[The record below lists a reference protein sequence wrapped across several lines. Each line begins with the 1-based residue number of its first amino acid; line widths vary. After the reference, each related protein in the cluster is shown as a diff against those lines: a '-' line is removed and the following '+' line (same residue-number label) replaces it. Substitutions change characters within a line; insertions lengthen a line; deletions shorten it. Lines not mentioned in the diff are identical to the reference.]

1 MFIYLALLSVLSC
14 DLAYGAAKH
23 PPTFPAHWVGKKVV
37 ALAPVSNVQVLLPDN
52 SLHNFGED
60 FQARLTTL
68 LTQSGKYSVIDELP
82 LDVSQMHAEKSSSGV
97 ASPLEYVWVGS
108 EMPSVTVR
116 VTVEALT
123 FQTGAQGDRMFYGFN
138 ERLRT
143 PFNDGLGIPKNEF
156 PLRLYSNQPSWF
168 GDTFDRK
175 GIEPFD
181 SRAGL
186 DLGEGV
192 NFDFLYAFLNLKYA
206 GYHADLHLRL
216 ELDSPITSINAA
228 NKPRTKNYELIEVKG
243 DGFFFDLVGG
253 YQNYVAGI
261 SLARRDAMHQ
271 AVRAA
276 IKSSYAAIDRALE
289 NAPWLARVDAT
300 LKNGL
305 VLMGTGAMSD
315 ILPGTFYQS
324 VQYPD
329 LVLKVNV
336 SNSSGSLG
344 EVVRGDP
351 AILKVG
357 MILEEM
363 NSVPKGASILL
374 DDSTGGLASSR
385 GVSAPALVDSVQMP
399 SSSFSPSNLKGIV
412 ALISHGAAFLKSLV
426 GVVFLPYRLWRYF
439 AYDQAYHSHADGGGP
454 SSSDLARE
462 PWRHQIGLDQVGPMA
477 QPGPGLIT
485 PVVAVIDS
493 GVDYNHNS
501 IHNSLWLNPAPEVDV
516 EGRKDR
522 YGWDFISNDSKP
534 YDDAYHGTQ
543 LASLVASIAPLA
555 KILPLKIFNPWGIT
569 TSSAVYAAFQYA
581 VDHGAQ
587 IILCGWAT
595 NLPTEAIEQ
604 GVDYARKH
612 GVVVVAAAGDQGLNL
627 SMFPMYPAVL
637 SQKYDNIL
645 TVTDVDFKDR
655 LVQIPTKKPNYDLSG
670 NLIQLAAPGET
681 LWVAE
686 PRGGKSVE
694 TSTGLAAAVVAGV
707 LARNI
712 AGIPVENANY
722 LDWTSQLLQEAD
734 QVDKLQG
741 QVTKGRRLRV
751 VR

>member
-1 MFIYLALLSVLSC
+1 MFVYFALLSLCLC
-14 DLAYGAAKH
+14 DLAHGAAKH
-23 PPTFPAHWVGKKVV
+23 PPTLPANWVGKKVI
-37 ALAPVSNVQVLLPDN
+37 ALAPVADVQVRLPDN

-68 LTQSGKYSVIDELP
+68 LAQSGKYSVIDALP
-82 LDVSQMHAEKSSSGV
+82 MEFSERFAERSPSGI
-97 ASPLEYVWVGS
+97 ARPSEYVWVGS

-143 PFNDGLGIPKNEF
+143 PFNEGLGIPKNEF

-168 GDTFDRK
+168 GNTFDQK
-175 GIEPFD
+175 GVEPFD
-181 SRAGL
+181 SRSGL
-186 DLGEGV
+186 DLGEGL
-192 NFDFLYAFLNLKYA
+192 NLDFLYAFLNLKYA
-206 GYHADLHLRL
+206 RYHADLHLRL
-216 ELDSPITSINAA
+216 ELDSPITSMKDIS
-228 NKPRTKNYELIEVKG
+228 PQTKNYELIEVKG

-271 AVRAA
+271 AVKAA
-276 IKSSYAAIDRALE
+276 IKASYAAIDRALA

-300 LKNGL
+300 LKNEM

-315 ILPGTFYQS
+315 ILPGTLYQS

-329 LVLKVNV
+329 VVVKVLE
-336 SNSSGSLG
+336 SNTSGSLG
-344 EVVRGDP
+344 QVIRGDST
-351 AILKVG
+351 LLDVG

-363 NSVPKGASILL
+363 NSVPRGSSLL
-374 DDSTGGLASSR
+374 LATPR
-385 GVSAPALVDSVQMP
+385 GEIVSHGSKPPSLVDTVQMP
-399 SSSFSPSNLKGIV
+399 PSNFSPSNLKGIV
-412 ALISHGAAFLKSLV
+412 ALISRVDALLKSIV
-426 GVVFLPYRLWRYF
+426 GVVFLPYRFWRYL
-439 AYDQAYHSHADGGGP
+439 AYDQSYHSHADAGGP
-454 SSSDLARE
+454 SAADLARE
-462 PWRHQIGLDQVGPMA
+462 PWRHQIGLDQVRPMVV
-477 QPGPGLIT
+477 PGPGLVA

-493 GVDYNHNS
+493 GVDYNHS
-501 IHNSLWLNPAPEVDV
+501 TIHDVLWLNPAPITDVD
-516 EGRKDR
+516 GRKDR

-534 YDDAYHGTQ
+534 YDDGYHGTQ
-543 LASLVASIAPLA
+543 LASLVASVAPLA

-569 TSSAVYAAFQYA
+569 TSAAIYAAFQYA

-595 NLPTEAIEQ
+595 NVRSEAVEQ
-604 GVDYARKH
+604 GVEYAKKH
-612 GVVVVAAAGDQGLNL
+612 GVVVVAAAGDLGLDL
-627 SMFPMYPAVL
+627 STFPMFPAVL
-637 SQKYDNIL
+637 SQTHDNVL
-645 TVTDVDFKDR
+645 TVTNVDFRDR
-655 LVQIPTKKPNYDLSG
+655 LVRSHAKLPNFDLSG
-670 NLIQLAAPGET
+670 NFIQLAAPGES

-694 TSTGLAAAVVAGV
+694 TSTGLAAAIVAGV

-712 AGIPVENANY
+712 SGTDFGHQSYV
-722 LDWTSQLLQEAD
+722 DWIWQVLQEAD

-741 QVTKGRRLRV
+741 QVRGGRRVRV